1 VLGAVLLI
9 PGLMWA
15 RRKARANPNTP
26 AAKKVTKSGFVI
38 AAIVVS
44 ILFTGFS
51 AQFWASDTAFG
62 QWMSTDTGRLIYAAT
77 IVAASVIIERLLYL
91 VRVRISALAKR
102 NDV

>member
-9 PGLMWA
+9 PGLLWA
-15 RRKARANPNTP
+15 RRKARANPGTP
-26 AAKKVTKSGFVI
+26 AAKKVTTSGFVV
-38 AAIVVS
+38 AAILVS

-77 IVAASVIIERLLYL
+77 IVPVSQIVERLLYL
-91 VRVRISALAKR
+91 MRVRMSALAKR